1 MKTYSIPN
9 LFFSITGTAIILS
22 AILMIAGFILHPVG
36 EDATYGTDPFWVPAH
51 ALLWIAYALA
61 LPGWTGVYIVQ
72 ASKAGIVGAVSFVI
86 ILIGI
91 GFTTS
96 IFSSDVTF
104 VPVIAQQFP
113 QLFSRIFTSSHIAI
127 GIASVLTWVLGN
139 ILFGLSIIQANVFP
153 TWTGIVLIIGIA
165 IIPIAYLSGL
175 PVKVV
180 AIGSLI
186 AGIGQIRI
194 GYQIFQ
200 LGK

>member
-9 LFFSITGTAIILS
+9 LFFSITGIANILS
-22 AILMIAGFILHPVG
+22 AILMIMGFILHPAG

-51 ALLWIAYALA
+51 ALLWIAYTLA
-61 LPGWTGVYIVQ
+61 LPGWTGAYVTH
-72 ASKAGIVGAVSFVI
+72 ASNAGNLGVVSFII

-127 GIASVLTWVLGN
+127 GIACVLTWVLGN
-139 ILFGLSIIQANVFP
+139 ILFGLSIIQSKVFP

-175 PVKVV
+175 PIKII
-180 AIGSLI
+180 AAGSLV
-186 AGIGQIRI
+186 AGIGQIKI
-194 GYQIFQ
+194 GYHVFQ

>member
-1 MKTYSIPN
+1 MKTYIIPK
-9 LFFSITGTAIILS
+9 LFFSLTGIANIVS
-22 AILMIAGFILHPVG
+22 AILMITGFILHPAG

-51 ALLWIAYALA
+51 ALLWIAYTLA

-72 ASKAGIVGAVSFVI
+72 ASKAGMLGVVSFVI
-86 ILIGI
+86 ILNGI

-127 GIASVLTWVLGN
+127 GITCVLSWVLGN
-139 ILFGLSIIQANVFP
+139 ILFGISIMQAKVFP
-153 TWTGIVLIIGIA
+153 AWTGVVLIIGIA

-175 PVKVV
+175 PIKII

-186 AGIGQIRI
+186 AGIGQIRL
-194 GYQIFQ
+194 GYQVFQ